1 MSAETVIKVKNL
13 SCLSGSQFLLNNIS
27 WQVNR
32 GEQWV
37 VFGRN
42 GCGKTTLLS
51 IIAGY
56 KSYTSGTLEVF
67 GKQYTAENILD
78 IRKKIGWIS
87 ASFFDK
93 CYLQE
98 SALDIVLSSL
108 SGALGVPFDVSN
120 AQIAKA
126 KRLLSDLGLEDKI
139 HSPFDLLSKGERQHV
154 LIARAFMTDPEIL
167 ILDEPGTGL
176 DVLAR
181 ERLLVT
187 IKELAAAKDTT
198 IIYVTHYPE
207 EILPF
212 FDQAM
217 LLRNGTVYK
226 IGPTAELFSSEVM
239 SDFFSYP
246 VTIKYANERYNFSI
260 RSEALDVSNVRSEER
275 TVNYNA

>member
-1 MSAETVIKVKNL
+1 MVSETVVEVKNL

-27 WQVNR
+27 WTIHR

-56 KSYTSGTLEVF
+56 KRYSSGKLEVF
-67 GKQYTAENILD
+67 GQNYSAENILG
-78 IRKKIGWIS
+78 IRKRIGWIS
-87 ASFFDK
+87 SSFFDT
-93 CYLQE
+93 YYHE
-98 SALDIVLSSL
+98 EAVLDIVLAAL
-108 SGALGVPFDVSN
+108 SGTLGVPFEVSN
-120 AQIAKA
+120 AQIIKA
-126 KRLLSDLGLEDKI
+126 KRLLTDLGIKDKI
-139 HSPFDLLSKGERQHV
+139 HTPFDMLSKGERQHV

-187 IKELAAAKDTT
+187 IKDLAAAQDTT

-207 EILPF
+207 EILPS
-212 FDQAM
+212 FDKAL
-217 LLRNGTVYK
+217 LLRNGAVYK
-226 IGPTAELFSSEVM
+226 IGTTDALFTSEVM

-246 VTIKYANERYNFSI
+246 VHIEHTGERYNFSI
-260 RSEALDVSNVRSEER
+260 CSEAISAVGGKEARPDEW
-275 TVNYNA
+275 